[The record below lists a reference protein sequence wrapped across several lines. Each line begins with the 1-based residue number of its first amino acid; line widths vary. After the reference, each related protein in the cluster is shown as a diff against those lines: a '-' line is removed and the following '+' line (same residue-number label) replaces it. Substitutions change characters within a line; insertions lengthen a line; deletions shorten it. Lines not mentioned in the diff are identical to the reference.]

1 MYVDDYRRLGAQDR
15 KNIYRAYANIFENL
29 SINEEIRNSLTG
41 MIFENENSVFVF
53 KLYNPANFQDK
64 RMLYEP
70 IEICRIG
77 KNKKTTIPVKTY
89 GITSGYN
96 FNLIESLLYDVDCY
110 DSDVYYTDMV
120 FDSNA

>member
-1 MYVDDYRRLGAQDR
+1 MYVNDYRKLGAQDR

-29 SINEEIRNSLTG
+29 SINEEIRNNLTG
-41 MIFENENSVFVF
+41 IIFENDNSVFTF
-53 KLYNPANFQDK
+53 KLYKPASFQDE
-64 RMLYEP
+64 RMMYEP

-77 KNKKTTIPVKTY
+77 KNKKTTIPVKVY

-96 FNLIESLLYDVDCY
+96 FNVIESLLYDVDCY